1 MMAEKRVGFIGLG
14 LMGRPMST
22 RLAKAGYPL
31 TVFDLLPERLTPLKA
46 LGAATA
52 GSAREVAAQSDI
64 VITMLNDAPAVE
76 RAVSGPDGLLAGARP
91 GLVWVDMS
99 TIGPGQAQDFAARAE
114 AKGVRK
120 LEAPVFG
127 STGNAADG
135 SLGLMVGGDQ
145 GAFEENRDVL
155 GVLGKHLFYLGPPGR
170 GATAKL
176 ACNLMVAAQVYSMA
190 EAMVLAAKGGVPL
203 AQMGEIIGASG
214 FVSALIT
221 RKIPNMVSGD
231 YSPAFSVKNVH
242 KDLEL
247 MVHAA
252 HQQGSSL
259 PMAALMHQMYCAA
272 MASGLADKD
281 FAAIL
286 KVVRSLAGMNGE
298 GA

>member
-1 MMAEKRVGFIGLG
+1 MTKKRVGFIGLG

-22 RLAKAGYPL
+22 NLAKAGYPL
-31 TVFDLLPERLTPLKA
+31 TVFDLRPEAVAALTEI
-46 LGAATA
+46 GATA
-52 GSAREVAAQSDI
+52 AASAREVAERSDI
-64 VITMLNDAPAVE
+64 VISMLNDAAAVD
-76 RAVSGPDGLLAGARP
+76 RALSGPDGLLAGARS

-99 TIGPGQAQDFAARAE
+99 TIGPAQAQGFATRAE
-114 AKGVRK
+114 AKGIRK

-127 STGNAADG
+127 STGNAKDG
-135 SLGLMVGGDQ
+135 TLGLMVGGDRA
-145 GAFEENRDVL
+145 AFEENRDVL
-155 GVLGKHLFYLGPPGR
+155 GVLGKHQFYLGTHGS

-190 EAMVLAAKGGVPL
+190 EAIVLAAKGGIPA
-203 AQMGEIIGASG
+203 AQMGEIIAASG

-247 MVHAA
+247 MVHTAHEIGAA
-252 HQQGSSL
+252 L

-272 MASGLADKD
+272 MASGLADQD
-281 FAAIL
+281 FAAIK
-286 KVVRSLAGMNGE
+286 KVVGGLAGLKE
-298 GA
+298 